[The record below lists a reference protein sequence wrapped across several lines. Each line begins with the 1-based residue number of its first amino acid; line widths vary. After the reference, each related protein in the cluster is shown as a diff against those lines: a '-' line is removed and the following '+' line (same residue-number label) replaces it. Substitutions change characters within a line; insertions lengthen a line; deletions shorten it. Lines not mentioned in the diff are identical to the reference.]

1 MKRYYVY
8 GIFINSI
15 IIYVGKG
22 TGNRKDHHLKN
33 FLLHN
38 TAVNRILRSK
48 LFKAIKNGDKIDVTI
63 LVGNLSE
70 DEALYEEANLISK
83 YGKKIDGTGTLCNIT
98 DGGTQPPSATVIRN
112 LYGEKEYIH
121 IKQKKENTRKN
132 NFTSKVQQHIPDIKQ
147 MLNDGKMLKEIA
159 AKLKVSTITIRSW
172 MRKYNIAMNYTGKQN
187 KIKQHLD
194 SYRTINKAKPNRNA
208 KTYTIKEPS
217 GVLSTT
223 KFLKQYCKEH
233 NIDYSNL
240 RATFKRGGSC
250 KGYSIITQ
258 LEPETL

>member
-1 MKRYYVY
+1 MKRFYVY
-8 GIFINSI
+8 GIFINTI

-48 LFKAIKNGDKIDVTI
+48 LYKATKNGDKIDVSI
-63 LVGNLSE
+63 LVSNLSE
-70 DEALYEEANLISK
+70 DEALIQEANLILK
-83 YGKKIDGTGTLCNIT
+83 YGKKIDGTGTICNIT
-98 DGGTQPPSATVIRN
+98 DGGMQPPSVTTIRK
-112 LYGEKEYIH
+112 LYGEEGYDH
-121 IKQKKENTRKN
+121 IKQKKEHTRKIN
-132 NFTSKVQQHIPDIKQ
+132 LVNKIQQHIPTIKQ
-147 MLNDGKMLKEIA
+147 MLENGMMLKEIA
-159 AKLKVSTITIRSW
+159 AKIDVSTITIRRW
-172 MRKYNIAMNYTGKQN
+172 MKTHNITMNYTGKQN
-187 KIKQHLD
+187 KIRQHLD
-194 SYRTINKAKPNRNA
+194 SYRSINRSKPNCNA

-217 GVLSTT
+217 GSISTT

-250 KGYSIITQ
+250 KGYSIIAQ

>member
-1 MKRYYVY
+1 MKIYYVY

-15 IIYVGKG
+15 IIHVGKG

-33 FLLHN
+33 FLIHN
-38 TAVNRILRSK
+38 TAVNRVLKSK
-48 LFKAIKNGDKIDVTI
+48 LLKATKNEDKIDVNI
-63 LVGNLSE
+63 LVDNLSE
-70 DEALYEEANLISK
+70 DEALIQEANLIQK

-98 DGGTQPPSATVIRN
+98 DGGTQPPSATKIRS
-112 LYGEKEYIH
+112 LYGEEEFAH
-121 IKQKKENTRKN
+121 IKQKKENTRKI
-132 NFTSKVQQHIPDIKQ
+132 NFTNKVQQHIPVIEQ
-147 MLNDGKMLKEIA
+147 MLKDGKMLKEIA
-159 AKLKVSTITIRSW
+159 ARLNVCTITIRLW

-194 SYRTINKAKPNRNA
+194 SYRSSNKAKPNRNA
-208 KTYTIKEPS
+208 KTYTVREPS
-217 GVLSTT
+217 GTISTT

-250 KGYSIITQ
+250 KGYSIIAQ
-258 LEPETL
+258 HEPETL